1 MMKIKIVRRAG
12 TLLPEYK
19 TAGAACMDLE
29 ASIQTTVEIMP
40 WETLII
46 GTGIFVEIPEGWCIE
61 VVARSSLHKRGLIQP
76 NGVGIIDSDYRGE
89 IKLILTNISDSP
101 VFIYPGERLA
111 QMMLR
116 KVERI
121 EWDVVGV
128 LSNTARGDGGFGS
141 TGD

>member
-1 MMKIKIVRRAG
+1 MKIKIVRRAG

-29 ASIQTTVEIMP
+29 ASIQATVEIMP

-101 VFIYPGERLA
+101 VFICPGERLA

>member
-1 MMKIKIVRRAG
+1 MKIKIVRRAG
-12 TLLPEYK
+12 TLLPEYQ
-19 TAGAACMDLE
+19 TDGAACMDLE
-29 ASIQTTVEIMP
+29 ASIQAAVKIMP
-40 WETLII
+40 WETVVI

-101 VFIYPGERLA
+101 VRIWHGERLA

-141 TGD
+141 TGC